1 MYLNVGPIGRLTMMV
16 MNLYFLVYLS
26 ALSEVHASYIL
37 DRVSGTRMQGM
48 GAFLTEKLS
57 CL

>member
-1 MYLNVGPIGRLTMMV
+1 MMV